1 MHWGKRVLIVA
12 PHPDDEIIG
21 AGAHIPAVR
30 DLWVVHATDGA
41 PRDMR
46 DARRNGFSTREEYAR
61 ARHREALS
69 ALRLAGVGPER
80 CLQLEFP
87 DQEALEH
94 MPELVRRLLSLF
106 RGLRPDSVLA
116 PPYEGGHPDHDS
128 VAMSVHTAARLAKA
142 TGHAPRIIEYAL
154 YHAWEGR
161 LRTGEFLPRDGSA
174 VANLPLDPAA
184 RVLKCR
190 MLACFTTQQQTLAQ
204 FPTEVERFRPAP
216 SYDFTAPP
224 HPGRLHYENLDWGI
238 SGHEWRRNAR
248 ETLRNLE
255 VQPS

>member
-1 MHWGKRVLIVA
+1 VLIVA

-21 AGAHIPAVR
+21 AGAHIPAIR

-46 DARRNGFSTREEYAR
+46 DARQNGFATREEYAH
-61 ARHREALS
+61 ARHLEALA

-87 DQEALEH
+87 DQETTQYL
-94 MPELVRRLLSLF
+94 PEIVRRLVSLL
-106 RGLRPDSVLA
+106 RGLRPDTVLA

-128 VAMSVHTAARLAKA
+128 VAMAVHTAARV
-142 TGHAPRIIEYAL
+142 TRREHGRAPRIVEYAL
-154 YHAWEGR
+154 YNAWEGR
-161 LRTGEFLPRDGSA
+161 MRPGEFIPHDGA
-174 VANLPLDPAA
+174 PIAHQALDPSA

-204 FPTEVERFRPAP
+204 FPTEMERFRSAPA
-216 SYDFTAPP
+216 YDFAAPP
-224 HPGRLHYENLDWGI
+224 HTGRLYYENFDWGM
-238 SGHEWRRNAR
+238 SGHEWRKNAR
-248 ETLRNLE
+248 ETLRTFE
-255 VQPS
+255 APPS